1 MDEATT
7 RLNDAFRDILMRFE
21 VENAQRAIA
30 AAKADPVKHKKTLQ
44 WDGELRWRY
53 FEGGLDR
60 RGVRR
65 RFCYTT
71 TRNAAGYFLSFVE
84 VWDSKK
90 GRGERKDFGASKT
103 RKLMKE
109 RARRMYRQ
117 WADRKQPKT

>member
-1 MDEATT
+1 MVELPAPFQRVLLEMEVG
-7 RLNDAFRDILMRFE
+7 RLRDRLDMI
-21 VENAQRAIA
+21 
-30 AAKADPVKHKKTLQ
+30 KADPIRFKTTLQ
-44 WDGELRWRY
+44 WENGEPRWRY
-53 FEGGLDR
+53 YEGGVDR

-71 TRNAAGYFLSFVE
+71 NRNAAGYFLSFVE

-109 RARRMYRQ
+109 RARRMYRK
-117 WADRKQPKT
+117 WADRKKPKE